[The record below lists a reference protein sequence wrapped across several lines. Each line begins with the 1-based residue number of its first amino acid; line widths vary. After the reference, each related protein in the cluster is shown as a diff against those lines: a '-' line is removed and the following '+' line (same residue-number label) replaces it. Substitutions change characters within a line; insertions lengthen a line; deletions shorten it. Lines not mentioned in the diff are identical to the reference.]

1 MDDNLNLQN
10 VIAMHVDAI
19 NTNSFTP
26 ETKLW
31 RRVIS
36 HALEDTLII
45 NSDRKKSLAKV
56 KAHNWITSQQKDFC
70 HACYHADLDPDMIHE
85 TYVKM
90 IREGFIRFNA
100 RQIKW
105 VKYQRLWEKV
115 KQIEGNRAKR
125 QLRAKIKILRLEILT
140 TDTNYLSTIF
150 ITPIK

>member
-10 VIAMHVDAI
+10 VIAMHIDAI

-85 TYVKM
+85 TYIKM
-90 IREGFIRFNA
+90 IKQGLIKFNA
-100 RQIKW
+100 RQIK
-105 VKYQRLWEKV
+105 KV
-115 KQIEGNRAKR
+115 EGIRAKR
-125 QLRAKIKILRLEILT
+125 QLRAKIKTLRIEVLT
-140 TDTNYLSTIF
+140 TNTNYLSTIF

>member
-45 NSDRKKSLAKV
+45 NSDRKKS
-56 KAHNWITSQQKDFC
+56 SC
-70 HACYHADLDPDMIHE
+70 
-85 TYVKM
+85 
-90 IREGFIRFNA
+90 
-100 RQIKW
+100 
-105 VKYQRLWEKV
+105 
-115 KQIEGNRAKR
+115 
-125 QLRAKIKILRLEILT
+125 
-140 TDTNYLSTIF
+140 
-150 ITPIK
+150 

>member
-1 MDDNLNLQN
+1 MDDNITKENTLHL
-10 VIAMHVDAI
+10 HVDAI
-19 NTNSFTP
+19 NTNAFTP

-45 NSDRKKSLAKV
+45 HSDRKKSLAKI
-56 KAHNWITSQQKDFC
+56 KAHNWITGQEDDFC
-70 HACYHADLDPDMIHE
+70 HACYRADLDPDMIYE

-90 IREGFIRFNA
+90 IKDGFIRFNA
-100 RQIKW
+100 RQVKW
-105 VKYQRLWEKV
+105 VQYQALWEKV
-115 KQIEGNRAKR
+115 KQANGLQAKR
-125 QLRAKIKILRLEILT
+125 KLRAKIKTFRIEVLT